1 MDGLIPAYL
10 YLFILTIW
18 ALLLL
23 LLLGKHIILLSSSNI
38 VNEILGLSN
47 SNSLGV
53 LWVKLYL
60 FSNALNL
67 VILSG

>member
-1 MDGLIPAYL
+1 MIAAYL
-10 YLFILTIW
+10 YFFILTIW
-18 ALLLL
+18 ALLSL
-23 LLLGKHIILLSSSNI
+23 LLLGKYIILLSSSNI

-60 FSNALNL
+60 FSNGLNL

>member
-18 ALLLL
+18 ASLSLLLL
-23 LLLGKHIILLSSSNI
+23 AKYIILLSSSNI

-60 FSNALNL
+60 FSNGLKL
-67 VILSG
+67 VIPSG